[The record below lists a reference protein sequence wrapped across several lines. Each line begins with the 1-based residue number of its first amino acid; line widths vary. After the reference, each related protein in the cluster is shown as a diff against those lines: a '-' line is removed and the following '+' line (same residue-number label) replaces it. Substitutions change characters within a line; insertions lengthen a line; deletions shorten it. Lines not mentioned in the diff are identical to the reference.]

1 MFTLP
6 KKSYKIILLYNC
18 DIELGEFQLFA
29 LKFFQFLYRLGG
41 KNITINLSND
51 AKKYLS
57 EKGYDKSYGARPL
70 QRLIQKE
77 IKEPI
82 SEEILFGKLK
92 NGGTVNI
99 NLKNKK
105 IIFLIKN

>member
-1 MFTLP
+1 M
-6 KKSYKIILLYNC
+6 
-18 DIELGEFQLFA
+18 EGQLSE
-29 LKFFQFLYRLGG
+29 
-41 KNITINLSND
+41 KNIAIHLSND

-57 EKGYDKSYGARPL
+57 EKGYEKNYGARPL

-77 IKEPI
+77 IKEPL

-99 NLKNKK
+99 KLKDKK
-105 IIFLIKN
+105 ITFLIKN

>member
-1 MFTLP
+1 MNNIVE
-6 KKSYKIILLYNC
+6 KSISYL
-18 DIELGEFQLFA
+18 EGQLSD
-29 LKFFQFLYRLGG
+29 
-41 KNITINLSND
+41 KNITIQLSHD

-77 IKEPI
+77 IKEPLA
-82 SEEILFGKLK
+82 EEILFGKLK

-99 NLKNKK
+99 KLKDKK
-105 IIFLIKN
+105 ITFVLKS